1 VEFAIDEATLTNLQ
15 NAELDITVQV
25 KSKINVT
32 PFIAR
37 QKINVLILEKAGT
50 GLLAESPVL
59 VAVNGRLCWR
69 VPVVLSLPGH
79 GRLGEVGAIDV
90 NMQTSEILISPSTIA
105 TIIEN
110 ANQLA
115 QRATL

>member
-1 VEFAIDEATLTNLQ
+1 MDETTLMTLAD
-15 NAELDITVQV
+15 AELDITVHV

-37 QKINVLILEKAGT
+37 QKVNVLLLDKVGT
-50 GLLAESPVL
+50 GLLAESPLL

-69 VPVVLSLPGH
+69 VPIVLSLPGC
-79 GRLGEVGAIDV
+79 GRLGEVGAIDLD
-90 NMQTSEILISPSTIA
+90 MQTSELLITPFMIEA
-105 TIIEN
+105 IIDN

-115 QRATL
+115 QSTTL

>member
-1 VEFAIDEATLTNLQ
+1 MEVVLDEATLTNLQ
-15 NAELDITVQV
+15 NAELDVTVHV

-32 PFIAR
+32 PFTAR
-37 QKINVLILEKAGT
+37 QKINVLLLDKAGT
-50 GLLAESPVL
+50 GLLAESPAL
-59 VAVNGRLCWR
+59 VAVSGRLCWR

-90 NMQTSEILISPSTIA
+90 DMQTSEILMTPS
-105 TIIEN
+105 IIKSIIDN

-115 QRATL
+115 QRTAL